1 MTNLPVVTIET
12 IREVGEDAM
21 QGSDKL
27 FMQMAAA
34 NPELYRFVYEMHQQE
49 STTKT
54 MMLGLLVAMYHS
66 LDRQIEKGKRSKK
79 RLRHNV

>member
-1 MTNLPVVTIET
+1 MSNLPVVTIET
-12 IREVGEDAM
+12 IREVGEDAV

-27 FMQMAAA
+27 FMQMAVA
-34 NPELYRFVYEMHQQE
+34 NPELYRFVYEIHQQE
-49 STTKT
+49 NTTKT

-79 RLRHNV
+79 RLRHNG